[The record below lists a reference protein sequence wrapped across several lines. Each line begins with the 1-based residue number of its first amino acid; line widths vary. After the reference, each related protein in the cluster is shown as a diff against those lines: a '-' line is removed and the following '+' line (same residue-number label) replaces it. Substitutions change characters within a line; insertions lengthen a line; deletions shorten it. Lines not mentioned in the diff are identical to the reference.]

1 MHRQTFYRLLAQH
14 HRWMALYFT
23 GETKRLELLSKRIE
37 SMAQWL
43 N

>member
-1 MHRQTFYRLLAQH
+1 MHRETFFRLRVEH

-23 GETKRLELLSKRIE
+23 GAIKQLEVLSKRIE
-37 SMAQWL
+37 AIEGRL